1 MSQPQFNA
9 YGAVDLGALA
19 ARSQA
24 RAQAQQAAATRAASG
39 SDAAADVGNGGSA
52 DGSATVVD
60 VTEASFQTDVVERSM
75 TVPVVIDFW
84 AEWCGPC
91 KQLSPILERF
101 AAADGGTWVLAKID
115 VDSNQRLA
123 AAAGVQG
130 IPAVKAVV
138 GGRIIGEFT
147 GAIPEPQVRQWLDDL
162 VALAAENGIGAPGGN
177 GIQAAADPAAEA
189 AASPSADAPTDP
201 RYVTALEAIER
212 GDLDAAASAYRD
224 VLAARP
230 DDEGAS
236 MGLAQVELVRRSQGL
251 NVAAVLS
258 AAERAP
264 DDIAAQSQAADVEF
278 LSGRVEEALTRL
290 VSLVG
295 RSSGDERE
303 EARTHLLELFM
314 VLGPDDPRVSVARR
328 NLMAVLF

>member
-9 YGAVDLGALA
+9 YGAVDLSALA

-24 RAQAQQAAATRAASG
+24 RAQTQQATAARASSAPGDAGATNG
-39 SDAAADVGNGGSA
+39 SV
-52 DGSATVVD
+52 TVVD

-91 KQLSPILERF
+91 KQLSPILERL
-101 AAADGGTWVLAKID
+101 AAADHGRWVLAKID

-147 GAIPEPQVRQWLDDL
+147 GALPEPQVRQWLDEL
-162 VALAAENGIGAPGGN
+162 IALAAENGVGASGPN
-177 GIQAAADPAAEA
+177 GSSTAADAAAGPPE
-189 AASPSADAPTDP
+189 PDAVPTDP
-201 RYVTALEAIER
+201 RYVAAIEAVER

-230 DDEGAS
+230 DDVGAS
-236 MGLAQVELVRRSQGL
+236 MGLAQIELVRRSHGL
-251 NVAAVLS
+251 DAAAVLS
-258 AAERAP
+258 AAQGSP
-264 DDIAAQSQAADVEF
+264 DDIGAQTQAADVEF
-278 LSGRVEEALTRL
+278 LSGRIEEALTRL
-290 VSLVG
+290 VTLVA

-303 EARTHLLELFM
+303 RARTHLLELFT

-328 NLMAVLF
+328 NLMAALF

>member
-24 RAQAQQAAATRAASG
+24 QQAAAARAASG
-39 SDAAADVGNGGSA
+39 PGAGVNGSA
-52 DGSATVVD
+52 NGSAAVVVD

-84 AEWCGPC
+84 ADWCGPC
-91 KQLSPILERF
+91 KQLSPILERL
-101 AAADGGTWVLAKID
+101 ATADGGSWVLAKID

-147 GAIPEPQVRQWLDDL
+147 GALPEPQVRQWLDDL
-162 VALAAENGIGAPGGN
+162 VALAAENGLDAAAGPNGN
-177 GIQAAADPAAEA
+177 GEGPSGDPAVDAPASASGGPAADPGYVAAL
-189 AASPSADAPTDP
+189 DA
-201 RYVTALEAIER
+201 VER
-212 GDLDAAASAYRD
+212 GDLDGAAAAYRE
-224 VLAARP
+224 VLATRP
-230 DDEGAS
+230 GDPGAT
-236 MGLAQVELVRRSQGL
+236 MGLAQVELVRRSSGL
-251 NVAAVLS
+251 DIAAVLG
-258 AAERAP
+258 AAQRAP
-264 DDIAAQSQAADVEF
+264 DDIAAQTQAADVEF

-290 VSLVG
+290 VTLVS
-295 RSSGDERE
+295 RSSGDDRE
-303 EARTHLLELFM
+303 QARTHLLELFT
-314 VLGPDDPRVSVARR
+314 VLGSEDPRVSVARR
-328 NLMAVLF
+328 NLMAALF